1 LADTAPGRR
10 CSSLGT
16 GFGILADV
24 QRSPE
29 ARRGYTAGL
38 AGAALFGLSAP
49 ITSRLLAGSG
59 TLLIAG
65 LLYAGAAIALSIVR
79 GLRGPSAGEAPIRRG
94 DWPLLGAVTLFG
106 GVVGPIL
113 LVVGLRRMS
122 PDAASLLLNL
132 EAPAT
137 MIFGVWLF
145 REHLGRR
152 GLAAAALVVAGAVVL
167 TIGPAGVHP
176 DPFGALAIAGACLAW
191 GLDNN
196 LSQRLSARD
205 PIRIAQL
212 KALGACVPVLL
223 LALLLGEP
231 VGPPVNLAAVLLV
244 GATGYGLSI
253 TLDLHALR
261 LLGAAHEAAVF
272 ATAPFV
278 GAAFAIVVLGASL
291 TVSMV
296 VAAVVM
302 AAGLALLLTAHHRH
316 AHTHQP
322 THHEHRHTHG
332 DGHHRHDHDPPVEGA
347 HSHPHDHA
355 PITHA
360 HEHLPDAHHRHPH

>member
-1 LADTAPGRR
+1 MGL
-10 CSSLGT
+10 
-16 GFGILADV
+16 
-24 QRSPE
+24 SPD

-38 AGAALFGLSAP
+38 AGAALFGMSAP
-49 ITSRLLAGSG
+49 ITSRLLVGSG

-65 LLYAGAAIALSIVR
+65 LLYAGAAIALSAVR
-79 GLRGPSAGEAPIRRG
+79 GIQGPSAEEAPIRRG
-94 DWPLLGAVTLFG
+94 DWPLLGAVTVLG

-113 LVVGLRRMS
+113 LIVGLRRLT

-137 MIFGVWLF
+137 MLFGVWLF

-152 GLAAAALVVAGAVVL
+152 GLAAASLVVAGAVIL
-167 TIGPAGVHP
+167 TIAPASVHP
-176 DPFGALAIAGACLAW
+176 DLFGALAIAGACLAW

-212 KALGACVPVLL
+212 KALGACVPVLI
-223 LALLLGEP
+223 LALLLGEA
-231 VGPPVNLAAVLLV
+231 VGPAANLAAVLVV
-244 GATGYGLSI
+244 GAAGYGLSI

-278 GAAFAIVVLGASL
+278 GAAFAIVALGAPL
-291 TVSMV
+291 TVSIV
-296 VAAVVM
+296 AAAVVM
-302 AAGLALLLTAHHRH
+302 AIGLALLLTAHHRH
-316 AHTHQP
+316 AHTHEP
-322 THHEHRHTHG
+322 LHHEHRHTHD
-332 DGHHRHDHDPPVEGA
+332 DGHHLHRHDPPVVGA
-347 HSHPHDHA
+347 HSHVHDHT
-355 PITHA
+355 PIAHA
-360 HEHLPDAHHRHPH
+360 HEHLPDAHHRHLH